1 MIFLDLSYFKILF
14 SLCIMK
20 KCNFSFHIFTT
31 SFFNDIY
38 ARNEIKFD
46 LCKKNCCIVRRGFV
60 MDIIIRCVLRIDNDK
75 RPAENKM
82 ALVVL
87 FLKFTS
93 VSIFKVYR

>member
-1 MIFLDLSYFKILF
+1 
-14 SLCIMK
+14 
-20 KCNFSFHIFTT
+20 
-31 SFFNDIY
+31 
-38 ARNEIKFD
+38 
-46 LCKKNCCIVRRGFV
+46 

-93 VSIFKVYR
+93 LSIFKVYR